1 MSSNGTIVRQSNF
14 ELLRLVSMFF
24 IVFYHLLRFF
34 VVRMDDAAIYKA
46 MYLPLHVAVICFVLI
61 SGYFH
66 IKPSFRGAVKLL
78 APLVIFYLPLTLWEY
93 YHGVGEAKS
102 LLVFS
107 KSPYWFIRAYF
118 CLFLMS
124 PMLNNYL
131 TDNKRRLQMLLIL
144 GFIAVYMGSVHEP
157 SLKGGKNVALFM
169 FVYVLGDCLNA
180 FKSKYERW
188 RPAWIILAYLILNV
202 LEVVCY
208 VFFHDSLLGKV
219 LWVIAYPYCA
229 PLLIMNAVLLF
240 VIFSKFNFRSKA
252 VNWLSLSVFSVYV
265 LHHQHFILYSLIGP
279 CVLYNHT
286 VAHDPLILLTLLGGL
301 TLLIML
307 TCMVVDKLC
316 SPIWNFLSVKA
327 NKLESLIVFRWNQT
341 NNRSSSE

>member
-1 MSSNGTIVRQSNF
+1 MSSNNTIVRQSNF

-24 IVFYHLLRFF
+24 IVLYHLLRFF
-34 VVRMDDAAIYKA
+34 VVQMDDAVIYKA

-93 YHGVGEAKS
+93 YHGVGGVKT
-102 LLVFS
+102 LLIFS

-118 CLFLMS
+118 YLFLIS
-124 PMLNNYL
+124 PMLNCYL
-131 TDNKRRLQMLLIL
+131 TNNKRRLQMLLVL
-144 GFIAVYMGSVHEP
+144 GFIAVYMGCVHEP
-157 SLKGGKNVALFM
+157 SLKDGKNMALFM

-188 RPAWIILAYLILNV
+188 SLTWIILAYLIINV

-208 VFFHDSLLGKV
+208 VSFHHSLLGKV
-219 LWVIAYPYCA
+219 VWVIGYPYCS

-240 VIFSKFNFRSKA
+240 VIFSKFNFRSKV

-279 CVLYNHT
+279 CVLYIYT
-286 VAHDPLILLTLLGGL
+286 VSHDPLILMTLLGGL
-301 TLLIML
+301 TILIMFV
-307 TCMVVDKLC
+307 CMVIDKLC
-316 SPIWNFLSVKA
+316 SPLWHFLSDNA
-327 NKLESLIVFRWNQT
+327 NKLESRIRCRLNQT
-341 NNRSSSE
+341 PNQSSLE